1 MLESTRDF
9 LRENEDLIVND
20 KWEQLMIQD
29 YGAYYDLVDTLT
41 EAGVFEGK
49 DEAYS
54 KLFKRVHE
62 FFNNLKNK
70 LDIGFRCTFSDGY
83 WCDSDTFDVAYYN
96 QGNIE
101 IDLDGDWKT
110 VNGMRTYL
118 RLDDDSSR
126 LWVFTPEEEDESPKY
141 NNAVYED
148 SSNHGCFQVHIC
160 NLLYG
165 NGFDEVEKW
174 LKESE
179 KFLVQMSAIVDKTV
193 KEKSL
198 VGV

>member
-9 LRENEDLIVND
+9 LREHEDLIVED

-29 YGAYYDLVDTLT
+29 YDAYYDLVDTLT

-70 LDIGFRCTFSDGY
+70 VDIGFRCTFSDGY
-83 WCDSDTFDVAYYN
+83 WCDSDTFDIAYYN
-96 QGNIE
+96 QGIIE
-101 IDLDGDWKT
+101 IDLEGDWKT
-110 VNGMRTYL
+110 IQGMKTYL
-118 RLDDDSSR
+118 SLTNSASA
-126 LWVFTPEEEDESPKY
+126 LLMFSMHEDKLTY
-141 NNAVYED
+141 DANDIIYED
-148 SSNHGCFQVHIC
+148 ATNHCCFQVHIC

-179 KFLVQMSAIVDKTV
+179 KFLVQMNAVVDKAV
-193 KEKSL
+193 KERSL
-198 VGV
+198 VEV